1 MTGAGEK
8 AAGRVQVV
16 VDESAC
22 VEESVAKRH
31 GITVVPL
38 GLDDV
43 DGEQTTS
50 AIGPLPLCA
59 AYARALER
67 GGDAGVVALHLGKGL
82 SATWSNAVTA
92 AAVLERVTVVDTS
105 MVGAGMGAA
114 AVAAA
119 KKAAEGADLEECVA
133 VAEDVLRRN
142 RLWLYVPKL
151 EPLRRG
157 GRISTGQ
164 AVLSTALAIKPIVGI
179 QDGTLGLVAKCRT
192 EAKVLDK
199 LVVLAAAEAAGRPA
213 HVMLHHSGARER
225 VEELHAML
233 SLKLPKGSTFDIV
246 DLPPALVAHTGPG
259 AYAVGMVVAEEVG
272 ASGGAGAAGAAGVAG
287 VAGAA
292 GVAGV
297 AGAGG
302 VAGAAGAGA
311 ATANG
316 AGANGVGANGVGAGN
331 GAANVEGANGAGE
344 TFSPDAASGV
354 VAGARADAAGSGD
367 DAVGADGK
375 PLPPTSVVG
384 RESSALFTTVAAKLP
399 TWSEN
404 RRAAIE
410 KAEALAHAI
419 AELARRDHSD
429 PEGAAFGRQAREEAA
444 RKAAE
449 RANGD
454 VDDDGADNSG
464 TAANGADNSGTTT
477 SGTTS
482 SGTTTSGTTSTETTS
497 SGSNDVAV
505 NGDAGGAAKM
515 DGEGDE
521 GGVVKQ

>member
-8 AAGRVQVV
+8 AAGRVQIV

-22 VEESVAKRH
+22 VGEVVAKQH

-38 GLDDV
+38 GLDEV

-92 AAVLERVTVVDTS
+92 AAVLERVTVVDSS

-119 KKAAEGADLEECVA
+119 EKAAEGADLEECVA
-133 VAEDVLRRN
+133 VAEGVLARN

-199 LVVLAAAEAAGRPA
+199 LVDLAATEAAGRPA
-213 HVMLHHSGARER
+213 HVMLQHSGARER

-233 SLKLPKGSTFDIV
+233 SLELPEGSTFEVV
-246 DLPPALVAHTGPG
+246 DLPAALVAHTGPG
-259 AYAVGMVVAEEVG
+259 AYAVGMVVAEDE
-272 ASGGAGAAGAAGVAG
+272 S
-287 VAGAA
+287 
-292 GVAGV
+292 
-297 AGAGG
+297 
-302 VAGAAGAGA
+302 
-311 ATANG
+311 
-316 AGANGVGANGVGAGN
+316 AGN
-331 GAANVEGANGAGE
+331 GAGNCGGDGAGN
-344 TFSPDAASGV
+344 DL
-354 VAGARADAAGSGD
+354 
-367 DAVGADGK
+367 
-375 PLPPTSVVG
+375 PLPPTAVVG
-384 RESSALFTTVAAKLP
+384 RDASPLFTTVAAKLP

-429 PEGAAFGRQAREEAA
+429 PEGAAFGRDAREEAA
-444 RKAAE
+444 KKAADKVTD
-449 RANGD
+449 RANGGAGAGAGTD
-454 VDDDGADNSG
+454 SDARNDDAPA
-464 TAANGADNSGTTT
+464 AANED
-477 SGTTS
+477 
-482 SGTTTSGTTSTETTS
+482 
-497 SGSNDVAV
+497 
-505 NGDAGGAAKM
+505 
-515 DGEGDE
+515 GDE
-521 GGVVKQ
+521 GDVGVVKQ